1 MTQNREGAG
10 RQRGWAENDREG
22 EPRGAPGQGAR
33 VEPGCTASGS
43 DRPAPRRL
51 PLGSPP
57 SPLSP
62 SHFLPPRRLSSPLG
76 PPFPRLQSFSCQT
89 VRFLGFEKKKKKNPN
104 RSEVFSPRSG
114 AQFLPL
120 ALAQQH
126 GWFPQLPPG
135 GTWARGRR
143 PSGPALS
150 HDLGVAEGG
159 AHAESDR
166 QTRAPPDWGSRAGLG
181 KEAGGDSPN
190 SLGLT
195 PRDNLQLWSRQPRR
209 LKNLRATL

>member
-1 MTQNREGAG
+1 M
-10 RQRGWAENDREG
+10 
-22 EPRGAPGQGAR
+22 
-33 VEPGCTASGS
+33 EPGCTASGS
-43 DRPAPRRL
+43 DRPAPDRPAPRRL

-57 SPLSP
+57 SSVSP
-62 SHFLPPRRLSSPLG
+62 SHFLPPRRLSSLLG
-76 PPFPRLQSFSCQT
+76 PPFPPPCSPSAAKLFAS
-89 VRFLGFEKKKKKNPN
+89 LALFEEKKKKNPN
-104 RSEVFSPRSG
+104 RSEVLPPKSG

-120 ALAQQH
+120 ALAQEH

-135 GTWARGRR
+135 STWVRGRR

-166 QTRAPPDWGSRAGLG
+166 QTRSPPDWGSRAGLG
-181 KEAGGDSPN
+181 KEAGEESPK
-190 SLGLT
+190 SLSLT
-195 PRDNLQLWSRQPRR
+195 PSDNLQLWSRQPRR